1 LNEVL
6 IFILFVLIGV
16 VVGLLSGLIPGLH
29 VNTLSVVILS
39 MQPSLLCLLKGVS
52 INGEATSLYL
62 SALIL
67 SICSTH
73 TFVNIIP
80 ATFLGVPDE
89 DAALTLLPAH
99 RLFVGGRGYE
109 AIYLSALGS
118 FVSMFLCASLLI
130 PIRFILA
137 EPLNLYNIMKEN
149 MVWILV
155 SIIVIMVLTEKPKSG
170 YTKTGILKA
179 ISGAI
184 FVITLSGIYGLVII
198 DMDIPSPLSLPTSVL
213 FPALAGLFGLSTL
226 IYSFLFNPRIKEQD
240 IRESSIGKTEKTES
254 VVSIATG
261 TLSGIVV
268 SIVPGITGA
277 IGTILALVAR
287 GKVNERQAII
297 TLSSVNTSA
306 AIATLACFYILQ
318 KTRSGVMVV
327 ISNLISTESWNEIF
341 PPSNFFYLLLSM
353 LIAGSLSLPLT
364 CYMGKKIA
372 ENMNKIPYR
381 TLLKVGTIF
390 IVLLTILFTGILG
403 LLILLTATAIGLIP
417 IFLGVRR
424 SNCMG
429 ILLVP
434 LILRFL

>member
-1 LNEVL
+1 
-6 IFILFVLIGV
+6 
-16 VVGLLSGLIPGLH
+16 
-29 VNTLSVVILS
+29 
-39 MQPSLLCLLKGVS
+39 MYLKF
-52 INGEATSLYL
+52 N
-62 SALIL
+62 
-67 SICSTH
+67 
-73 TFVNIIP
+73 N
-80 ATFLGVPDE
+80 
-89 DAALTLLPAH
+89 
-99 RLFVGGRGYE
+99 
-109 AIYLSALGS
+109 
-118 FVSMFLCASLLI
+118 
-130 PIRFILA
+130 
-137 EPLNLYNIMKEN
+137 
-149 MVWILV
+149 
-155 SIIVIMVLTEKPKSG
+155 
-170 YTKTGILKA
+170 
-179 ISGAI
+179 
-184 FVITLSGIYGLVII
+184 
-198 DMDIPSPLSLPTSVL
+198 
-213 FPALAGLFGLSTL
+213 
-226 IYSFLFNPRIKEQD
+226 SFLFNPRIKEQD